1 MTEFLS
7 YFVIGVSQGLIYGL
21 LALGIVLVYKGSRVL
36 NLAHPFFG
44 LLAAF
49 LAWWLTAKAGFLPFA
64 KGSSPRFA
72 VASIIALALV
82 TLNGLSIEH
91 SLIRKLRGA
100 PRLVT
105 LVLTIALGQG
115 TLGLV
120 LLIFNRTEKQFF
132 EARVVPS
139 FITTT
144 FEIGNLTVRGGTIQ
158 VFLAVPLIGA
168 ALAAFFKYTKF
179 GVAVRAAA
187 ENGESARLL
196 GISADRVSAFTW
208 ALGTFMAGIAGLLI
222 SVQRGGLDVTTLS
235 TGFLVYALASALVG
249 GLTSLPGAMVGGM
262 VVGLSSTMLEWL
274 TADLAPGFWQ
284 ELLKPELLMFV
295 IVVAVLLF
303 KPSGLF
309 GQREETEDKVA
320 FVPVLRALPKRLR
333 DSPYPAWVSR
343 STISIV
349 LLSVAVASLTSGTTV
364 NGHFVNVVVWAIL
377 GVSLTVL
384 MGYTGQVSLG
394 HWALVGFGAF
404 LTANLFA
411 RWHVPFLLT
420 VPMVFAWGCLLSLFI
435 GLPALRI
442 KGLYLAIVT
451 LAFAYFSEFTL
462 FRTTLFAGSQN
473 GIRMENPKLGPLD
486 LDAVSKRPLLLYSLF
501 ILAIA
506 LFLAR
511 NIARSRTGRALF
523 ALRENE
529 KAAATLGVDLT
540 MSRLIGFMLSGGI
553 AALAGS
559 VHALNEPTVIAQ
571 SFPAVTSLVVLG
583 VVMIG
588 GIGSLSGAILGAFV
602 VAGLPDLLH
611 YDDNP
616 WVVPIGTG
624 ILLVVILVR
633 ARGGL
638 AGLLQWLKF
647 GAVSVLYEIG
657 ENEPPPAL
665 PAIPTA
671 ASVQLTSD

>member
-1 MTEFLS
+1 MTEFLT
-7 YFVIGVSQGLIYGL
+7 YLVIGISSGLVYGL

-36 NLAHPFFG
+36 NLAHPYFG

-49 LAWWLTAKAGFLPFA
+49 LAWWLTANAGFLPFA
-64 KGSSPRFA
+64 KGSAPRFA
-72 VASIIALALV
+72 VAGILALALV

-105 LVLTIALGQG
+105 LVLTIAVGQG
-115 TLGLV
+115 TAGLV
-120 LLIFNRTEKQFF
+120 VLVFNRTEKQFF
-132 EARVVPS
+132 EARSIPAFIDTS
-139 FITTT
+139 FE
-144 FEIGNLTVRGGTIQ
+144 FGNLTIRGGDIQ
-158 VFLAVPLIGA
+158 VFVLVPLIGT

-196 GISADRVSAFTW
+196 GISVDKVSAFTW
-208 ALGTFMAGIAGLLI
+208 GLGSLMAGIAGLLI
-222 SVQRGGLDVTTLS
+222 SVQRNSVDVTTLS
-235 TGFLVYALASALVG
+235 TGMLVYALASALVG
-249 GLTSLPGAMVGGM
+249 GLTSLPGAMAGGM
-262 VVGLSSTMLEWL
+262 VVGVSSSMLSLL
-274 TADLAPGFWQ
+274 TNDMAPGFWQ
-284 ELLKPELLMFV
+284 EVLKPELLIFA
-295 IVVAVLLF
+295 IVVGILLF
-303 KPSGLF
+303 RPSGLF

-320 FVPVLRALPKRLR
+320 FVPVLRALPKKLR
-333 DSPYPAWVSR
+333 ESPYPGWVTR
-343 STISIV
+343 AGIAVGI
-349 LLSVAVASLTSGTTV
+349 LSVVVASFSVSATT
-364 NGHFVNVVVWAIL
+364 NSHFVNVVVWAIL

-404 LTANLFA
+404 LTANLFT

-420 VPMVFAWGCLLSLFI
+420 LPMVFAWGCLLTLII

-451 LAFAYFSEFTL
+451 LAFAYFSEYTL

-486 LDAVSKRPLLLYSLF
+486 LDDSSNQPLLF
-501 ILAIA
+501 FAILI
-506 LFLAR
+506 LCLTLLLAR

-540 MSRLIGFMLSGGI
+540 MARLVGFMLSGGI

-559 VHALNEPTVIAQ
+559 VEALNHNTVI
-571 SFPAVTSLVVLG
+571 SNTFPAATSLIVIG

-588 GIGSLSGAILGAFV
+588 GIGSLSGAIFGAFV
-602 VAGLPDLLH
+602 VAGLPNLLE
-611 YDDNP
+611 YERNR
-616 WVVPIGTG
+616 WIVPIGTG

-633 ARGGL
+633 ARGGI
-638 AGLLQWLKF
+638 AGLMQTIKYHS
-647 GAVSVLYEIG
+647 ASVLYDIG
-657 ENEPPPAL
+657 EAEGPPPPL
-665 PAIPTA
+665 P
-671 ASVQLTSD
+671 SVPVSAQPETR